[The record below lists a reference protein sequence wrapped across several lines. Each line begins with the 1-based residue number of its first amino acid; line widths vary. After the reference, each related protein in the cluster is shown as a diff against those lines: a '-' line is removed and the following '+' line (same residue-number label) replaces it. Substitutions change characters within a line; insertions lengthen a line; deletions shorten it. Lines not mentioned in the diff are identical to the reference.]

1 MISLLILNLYFVTTL
16 RQYRFAKLMKTCA
29 LFVALIL
36 ATPAFAQTSIDFLQ
50 AGRDYTNLFYDGN
63 ANEIWMNLS
72 PEMKKVFND
81 SDTILGMRLRMKD
94 QYGPESAVIDENVTV
109 QGEFVQYRRVVIFQK
124 DDSPMTLQWTFD
136 RKGVVVGFFVRS
148 EVTGESHFLNYRD
161 KVALRLP
168 FKGNWLVLA
177 GGRSVAENH
186 HAVSV
191 DQRFAA
197 DLMPIKHGRIFSNEG
212 TRLEQYY
219 CFGQAILSPAAGTVV
234 QATDG
239 IPDNPV
245 NAPLATPPA
254 GYMVVIDHGNSE
266 YFFLAHLKLGSL
278 KAKVGD
284 KLQAGQR
291 IGNCGNSGNSPVP
304 HLHIHMQNTPILFEG
319 EGLPMQFQNYLA
331 NKKFVSTGEPK
342 IGQTIR
348 NKKPPK

>member
-148 EVTGESHFLNYRD
+148 EVTGRKSF
-161 KVALRLP
+161 P
-168 FKGNWLVLA
+168 
-177 GGRSVAENH
+177 
-186 HAVSV
+186 
-191 DQRFAA
+191 
-197 DLMPIKHGRIFSNEG
+197 
-212 TRLEQYY
+212 
-219 CFGQAILSPAAGTVV
+219 
-234 QATDG
+234 
-239 IPDNPV
+239 
-245 NAPLATPPA
+245 
-254 GYMVVIDHGNSE
+254 
-266 YFFLAHLKLGSL
+266 
-278 KAKVGD
+278 
-284 KLQAGQR
+284 
-291 IGNCGNSGNSPVP
+291 
-304 HLHIHMQNTPILFEG
+304 
-319 EGLPMQFQNYLA
+319 
-331 NKKFVSTGEPK
+331 
-342 IGQTIR
+342 
-348 NKKPPK
+348 